1 MFGSQRYTSL
11 GLLRVS
17 LHSQRVRGCL
27 ETTPLTCTISTFECI
42 VGMSVSL
49 DETPLTSCK
58 GGYILD

>member
-17 LHSQRVRGCL
+17 LHSQRVPIFL
-27 ETTPLTCTISTFECI
+27 ETTPLTCTISTFEC

-49 DETPLTSCK
+49 AEPPLTRSIRNPCASQ
-58 GGYILD
+58 